1 MYTTILLFG
10 FFGISMG
17 TGWVAQL
24 LTGRRSGRIEWGQ
37 AFWVGLAGMGIA
49 WLVAWL
55 LDRTV
60 GTTFA
65 VAGFVVAIAAAVL
78 IQLVLN
84 ARETAVQADEPIATR
99 SDAGGTPGSSSAAE
113 AREQEEAIGPVSRS
127 HARSRRRA
135 SARRAAGTA
144 RTRTAPPRSGPSRTR
159 GGRRA
164 SRGSPMDPAPPPTRA
179 SRRAPPRRTP
189 GRRA

>member
-1 MYTTILLFG
+1 MYMTILLFG

-84 ARETAVQADEPIATR
+84 ARETAVQAEEHHRDKEL
-99 SDAGGTPGSSSAAE
+99 TPEGLPGHH
-113 AREQEEAIGPVSRS
+113 RPPK
-127 HARSRRRA
+127 RA
-135 SARRAAGTA
+135 SKKKR
-144 RTRTAPPRSGPSRTR
+144 
-159 GGRRA
+159 
-164 SRGSPMDPAPPPTRA
+164 
-179 SRRAPPRRTP
+179 
-189 GRRA
+189 

>member
-1 MYTTILLFG
+1 MYMTILLFG

-55 LDRTV
+55 LDRTG

-65 VAGFVVAIAAAVL
+65 GAGVVAAIAGAVPPPSPGGGSVGPPPQGVPP
-78 IQLVLN
+78 QLVPN
-84 ARETAVQADEPIATR
+84 AREPPVQAEEHHRDKEL
-99 SDAGGTPGSSSAAE
+99 TPEGL
-113 AREQEEAIGPVSRS
+113 
-127 HARSRRRA
+127 
-135 SARRAAGTA
+135 
-144 RTRTAPPRSGPSRTR
+144 
-159 GGRRA
+159 
-164 SRGSPMDPAPPPTRA
+164 
-179 SRRAPPRRTP
+179 
-189 GRRA
+189 